1 MASKKISKYLS
12 YILRHRPD
20 SIDLVLD
27 EHGWADMD
35 ELISKTKDLVLSKEI
50 IAEVVESSDKQ
61 RFIIKENKI
70 RANQGHSIDIDLD
83 LKPTPPPDVLY
94 HGTAMK
100 YVESIMQEGIKSM
113 NRQHVHLSKDI
124 KTAKNIG
131 SRHGKPI
138 VLQIDTQAM
147 YRDGCIFYLSE
158 NGVWLT
164 EFVSVEYIIVE

>member
-50 IAEVVESSDKQ
+50 IAEVVKSSDKQ
-61 RFIIKENKI
+61 RFVIKENKI

-83 LKPTPPPDVLY
+83 LKPTMPPDVLY
-94 HGTAMK
+94 HGTATR

-113 NRQHVHLSKDI
+113 NRQHVHLSQDI
-124 KTAKNIG
+124 QTAKSIG

-138 VLQIDTQAM
+138 VLQIDTHAM
-147 YRDGCIFYLSE
+147 YRDGCLFYLSD